1 MDYITNKDTIIFS
14 PKFNTQLDFNL
25 LSNYKKIIFSNY
37 KLCDNLFDAYSNN
50 TIINLNIITQ
60 L

>member
-1 MDYITNKDTIIFS
+1 MDYITKDDIIIFA
-14 PKFNTQLDFNL
+14 PEFNSKLDPNQL
-25 LSNYKKIIFSNY
+25 LSYKKIIFSNY